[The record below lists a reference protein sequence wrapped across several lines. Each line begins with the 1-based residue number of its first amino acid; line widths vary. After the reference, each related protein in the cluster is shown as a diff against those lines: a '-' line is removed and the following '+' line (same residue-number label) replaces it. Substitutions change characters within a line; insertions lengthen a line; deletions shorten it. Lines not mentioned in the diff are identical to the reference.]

1 MAVIRY
7 QDGKGWTDALHDVG
21 DFFLSAN
28 NTSPADKFGG
38 TWTDVTALGVGSQ
51 NITNLDTD
59 LNILQAQTWTDI
71 IIQAKYRSGIVS
83 VTIDRWRPSGTAYIP
98 NGESSASVVGQIK
111 SSFAPGRK
119 IRQLVGTHGNGV
131 WIFAGVD
138 TSGRVLMWCEYTPS
152 NTGVDIARFSTFL
165 TYVKPTVPSQD
176 KVHVWKKTA

>member
-1 MAVIRY
+1 MAVIKY
-7 QDGKGWTDALHDVG
+7 QNGDGWTDALHDVG

-59 LNILQAQTWTDI
+59 LDILQSQAWSDI
-71 IIQAKYRSGIVS
+71 TVQAKYRSGIVS
-83 VTIDRWRPSGTAYIP
+83 ITIDRFGQPGTAHFP
-98 NGESSASVVGQIK
+98 HGETDASVVGQIK
-111 SSFAPGRK
+111 SSFAPSRK
-119 IRQLVGTHGNGV
+119 IRQFLGNNDTAWV
-131 WIFAGVD
+131 FAGVD
-138 TSGRVLMWCEYTPS
+138 TRGRVSMWSEYDP
-152 NTGVDIARFSTFL
+152 NKTGVEIALFSTFL